1 MKITP
6 NDILFYV
13 QENAYGILREDM
25 VIVWFAEQEEYL
37 DCGHLPDHL
46 SEDCYT
52 IIKEFASKNNMIGS
66 CEVSWECE
74 DISETKESIT
84 QKLIAYGFTKDDEF
98 DSFMSIEF

>member
-13 QENAYGILREDM
+13 KENAAGILREDM
-25 VIVWFAEQEEYL
+25 VIVFFAEHQEI
-37 DCGHLPDHL
+37 DCGYCPDHL
-46 SEDCYT
+46 SDDGYT
-52 IIKEFASKNNMIGS
+52 IIEDFASKNNMIGS

-84 QKLIAYGFTKDDEF
+84 QKLIAYGFTQDDDF
-98 DSFMSIEF
+98 DSLMA